1 MALLFEA
8 LRYLRKPRFA
18 FLGCICSAFVI
29 VCLVSTLHA
38 RDLAVE
44 AAQRES
50 LDLAQC
56 IAQATGDTM
65 ETSDGIV
72 QEVVDLV
79 ESDGIAGR
87 AGQRLNQV
95 IARALGAVPRLHDLA
110 VVDARGRIAVD
121 GILTAGPSNLDYRD
135 REAFLY
141 HRAHSG
147 TQLYISVPAPNK
159 SIDRWDVEVS
169 RRLDRSDGRFAGMVV
184 AQIALNFE
192 QMYSGVD
199 IGAAGVMDLV
209 RDDATIIVRRP
220 TIDLSVRRRIL
231 SSPVF
236 HRPLAEKMSGTV
248 LETSAIDGVSRML
261 AFKRFD
267 RYPLVALVGL
277 AQSDF
282 LANWA
287 ANAWA
292 NAVATAAVVG
302 LVAGLGFFLAV
313 TNDRRSQAEQR
324 LARLALVDGLTG
336 IANRRQLDDVLDREW
351 RGARRSGCATAILMI
366 DVDYFKKYNDSCGHQ
381 SGDEVLKSIAATI
394 SQNIRP
400 RDLAARYGGE
410 EFAVVLPETNVN
422 GAVRVAERICKTIA
436 ALALPHSDSEYG
448 IVTVSIGVAS
458 IDVVADGEASGLIA
472 EADQALYAA
481 KRSGRNRSVPA
492 SAGGA
497 APELIAALNGSAAK
511 VPRLPAPCGVAANA
525 TGRRSRPSGVCR
537 VYPTRDDGRLGRSPN
552 ATARRSRSSSFWAA
566 ARNSC
571 RGADRRAGRPSI
583 SRMPLAERHT

>member
-1 MALLFEA
+1 MALHFEA
-8 LRYLRKPRFA
+8 LRFPRSPILA
-18 FLGCICSAFVI
+18 FVGCVCSAFVI

-38 RDLAVE
+38 RDLAVG

-79 ESDGIAGR
+79 ESGGVAGR

-95 IARALGAVPRLHDLA
+95 ITRALGAIPRLHDLA
-110 VVDARGRIAVD
+110 VVDERGRIVVD
-121 GILTAGPSNLDYRD
+121 GILTAGPPNLDYRD
-135 REAFLY
+135 REAYLY

-147 TQLYISVPAPNK
+147 TQLYISVPTPNK

-169 RRLDRSDGRFAGMVV
+169 RRLDRSDGRFAGIVV

-192 QMYSGVD
+192 QMYAGVD

-220 TIDLSVRRRIL
+220 TIDLSVSRRIPD
-231 SSPVF
+231 SAVF
-236 HRPLAEKMSGTV
+236 HSPQAEKMSGTV
-248 LETSAIDGVSRML
+248 PETSAIDGVPRML
-261 AFKRFD
+261 AFKRLD

-277 AQSDF
+277 AQSEF

-292 NAVATAAVVG
+292 NAIATTAVVG
-302 LVAGLGFFLAV
+302 LVAGLGFFLAMM
-313 TNDRRSQAEQR
+313 NDRRSQAEHR
-324 LARLALVDGLTG
+324 LARLALIDGLTG
-336 IANRRQLDDVLDREW
+336 IANRRQLDDVLGREW
-351 RGARRSGCATAILMI
+351 RSARRSGSATAFLMI
-366 DVDYFKKYNDSCGHQ
+366 DVDYFKKYNDNCGHQ
-381 SGDEVLKSIAATI
+381 SGDEVLKSIAATV

-410 EFAVVLPETNVN
+410 EFAVVLPETGVD
-422 GAVRVAERICKTIA
+422 GAIKVAERICTA
-436 ALALPHSDSEYG
+436 VADLGLPHGASEYG
-448 IVTVSIGVAS
+448 IVTVSIGVAGIKS
-458 IDVVADGEASGLIA
+458 VVDGDVSGVIA

-481 KRSGRNRSVPA
+481 KRSGRNRCVPA
-492 SAGGA
+492 SAG
-497 APELIAALNGSAAK
+497 
-511 VPRLPAPCGVAANA
+511 
-525 TGRRSRPSGVCR
+525 
-537 VYPTRDDGRLGRSPN
+537 D
-552 ATARRSRSSSFWAA
+552 AA
-566 ARNSC
+566 AELL
-571 RGADRRAGRPSI
+571 AG
-583 SRMPLAERHT
+583 L